1 MKKTKIIGTIGP
13 VSENENVLK
22 QLIKNG
28 LNCIRI
34 NMSHAYYDECINR
47 INIVRKLNTELN
59 SHVGILI
66 DTKGPELRTGDFESG
81 MVTLEKD
88 KIVYVTNKEII
99 GNSDKFTIRYPNLL
113 KDVKKG
119 GTILLNNGLIKLTV
133 LDVLNDEIKCLVENT
148 GNIKNKRSVNIPGV
162 KLSIPFLSTKDK
174 EDINFAIE
182 NDADFIAL
190 SFVSCKEDIEEV
202 REILSN
208 NGNTH
213 IQLIA
218 KIENQMAV
226 DNIEDI
232 LRVSDGIMV
241 ARGDLGVEVPMEQLP
256 SIQKKLV
263 ELSNKYGKICIV
275 ATEMLASMEFSPRP
289 TRAEVSDV
297 ANAILD
303 GTDAIMLSG
312 ETASGNFP
320 VETVSIMSK
329 IALETEQRFNTCKF
343 NFNDEN
349 LAITKVIASSVVDA
363 ANKLQSKNIVAATTS
378 GYTAKQVSKYRP
390 NCIIIATSQNEKT
403 VRSLVLNYGIYP
415 VLVPKFT
422 NTDDIVENAIEV
434 SKEIN
439 NLKKDDTIIITGG
452 FPNNNVK
459 HTNFMKIEKI

>member
-22 QLIKNG
+22 ELIKNG

-47 INIVRKLNTELN
+47 INIVRKLNKELN

-66 DTKGPELRTGDFESG
+66 DTKGPEIRTGDFENG

-99 GNSDKFTIRYPNLL
+99 GNEEKFTIRYPNLL

-119 GTILLNNGLIKLTV
+119 GTILLNNGLVKLTV
-133 LDVLNDEIKCLVENT
+133 LDIVTDEIKCLVENT

-162 KLSIPFLSTKDK
+162 KLSIPFLSNKDK

-190 SFVSCKEDIEEV
+190 SFVSGKEDIEEV
-202 REILSN
+202 REILEKN
-208 NGNTH
+208 ENKH

-232 LRVSDGIMV
+232 LKVSDGIMV

-263 ELSNKYGKICIV
+263 KLSNKYGKICIV

-329 IALETEQRFNTCKF
+329 IACETEASFNIDNINLK
-343 NFNDEN
+343 NEN
-349 LAITKVIASSVVDA
+349 NSITKVIANSVVDA
-363 ANKLQSKNIVAATTS
+363 ADKLQSKNIVAATTS
-378 GYTAKQVSKYRP
+378 GYTARQVSKYRP
-390 NCIIIATSQNEKT
+390 NCIIIATSQNAKT

-415 VLVPKFT
+415 VLVPNFT
-422 NTDDIVENAIEV
+422 NTDDIVQNAIEV

>member
-22 QLIKNG
+22 ELIKNG

-47 INIVRKLNTELN
+47 INIVRKLNKELN

-66 DTKGPELRTGDFESG
+66 DTKGPEIRTGDFENG

-99 GNSDKFTIRYPNLL
+99 GNEEKFTIRYPNLL

-119 GTILLNNGLIKLTV
+119 GTILLNNGLVKLTV
-133 LDVLNDEIKCLVENT
+133 LDIVTDEIKCLVENT

-162 KLSIPFLSTKDK
+162 KLSIPFLSNKDK

-190 SFVSCKEDIEEV
+190 SFVSGKEDIEEV
-202 REILSN
+202 REILEKN
-208 NGNTH
+208 ENKH

-232 LRVSDGIMV
+232 LKVSDGIMV

-263 ELSNKYGKICIV
+263 KLSNKYGKICIV

-329 IALETEQRFNTCKF
+329 IACETEASFNIDNINLK
-343 NFNDEN
+343 NEN
-349 LAITKVIASSVVDA
+349 NSITKVIASSVVDA
-363 ANKLQSKNIVAATTS
+363 ADKLQSKNIVAATTS
-378 GYTAKQVSKYRP
+378 GYTARQVSKYRP
-390 NCIIIATSQNEKT
+390 NCIIIATSQNAKT

-415 VLVPKFT
+415 VLVPNFT
-422 NTDDIVENAIEV
+422 NTDDIVQNAIEV

>member
-13 VSENENVLK
+13 ASEKENILRE
-22 QLIKNG
+22 LIKNG

-47 INIVRKLNTELN
+47 INIVRKLNNELN

-66 DTKGPELRTGDFESG
+66 DTKGPELRTGDFETG
-81 MVTLEKD
+81 MITLEKD
-88 KIVYVTNKEII
+88 KIVYVKNNEII
-99 GNSDKFTIRYPNLL
+99 GNENKFTIRYPNLIQ
-113 KDVKKG
+113 DVKKG
-119 GTILLNNGLIKLTV
+119 GTILLNNGLVRLTV
-133 LDVLNDEIKCLVENT
+133 LEIIENQLKCLVENT
-148 GNIKNKRSVNIPGV
+148 GSIKNKRSVNLPGV
-162 KLSIPFLSTKDK
+162 KLSIPFLSEKDK

-190 SFVSCKEDIEEV
+190 SFVSCKEDVEEV
-202 REILSN
+202 REILKIN
-208 NGNTH
+208 NNSH

-226 DNIEDI
+226 DNIEEI
-232 LRVSDGIMV
+232 LTVSDGIMV

-263 ELSNKYGKICIV
+263 SLANKFGKICIV

-312 ETASGNFP
+312 ETASGEFP

-329 IALETEQRFNTCKF
+329 IAQETEQRFEPARI
-343 NFNDEN
+343 NFDSEIPS
-349 LAITKVIASSVVDA
+349 ITKVIANSVVEA
-363 ANKLQSKNIVAATTS
+363 ANKLHSKNIVASTTS
-378 GYTAKQVSKYRP
+378 GSTARLVSKYRP
-390 NCIIIATSQNEKT
+390 NCIIIATSQNERT
-403 VRSLVLNYGIYP
+403 VRSLVLNYGIEP
-415 VLVPKFT
+415 VLVPEFD

-434 SKEIN
+434 SKRVN
-439 NLKKDDTIIITGG
+439 HLKKDDTIIITGG

>member
-22 QLIKNG
+22 ELIKNG

-34 NMSHAYYDECINR
+34 NMSHAYYDECVNR
-47 INIVRKLNTELN
+47 INIVRKLNNELN

-66 DTKGPELRTGDFESG
+66 DTKGPELRTGDFENG

-99 GNSDKFTIRYPNLL
+99 GNEKKFTIRYPNLL

-119 GTILLNNGLIKLTV
+119 GTILLNNGLVKLTV
-133 LDVLNDEIKCLVENT
+133 LDIVTDEIKCLVENT

-162 KLSIPFLSTKDK
+162 KLSIPFLSNKDK

-190 SFVSCKEDIEEV
+190 SFVSGKEDIEEV
-202 REILSN
+202 REILEKN
-208 NGNTH
+208 ENKH

-232 LRVSDGIMV
+232 LKVSDGIMV

-263 ELSNKYGKICIV
+263 KLANKYGKICIV

-320 VETVSIMSK
+320 IETVSIMSK
-329 IALETEQRFNTCKF
+329 IACETEASFNIDNINLK
-343 NFNDEN
+343 NEN
-349 LAITKVIASSVVDA
+349 NSITKVIANSVVDA
-363 ANKLQSKNIVAATTS
+363 ADKLQSKNIVAATTS
-378 GYTAKQVSKYRP
+378 GYTARQVSKYRP
-390 NCIIIATSQNEKT
+390 NCIIIATSQNAKT

-415 VLVPKFT
+415 VLVPNFT
-422 NTDDIVENAIEV
+422 NTDDIVQNAIEV

>member
-22 QLIKNG
+22 ELIKNG

-34 NMSHAYYDECINR
+34 NMSHAYYDECVNR
-47 INIVRKLNTELN
+47 INIVRKLNKELN

-66 DTKGPELRTGDFESG
+66 DTKGPEIRTGDFENG

-99 GNSDKFTIRYPNLL
+99 GNEEKFTIRYPNLL

-119 GTILLNNGLIKLTV
+119 GTILLNNGLVKLTV
-133 LDVLNDEIKCLVENT
+133 LDIVTDEIKCLVENT

-162 KLSIPFLSTKDK
+162 KLSIPFLSNKDK

-190 SFVSCKEDIEEV
+190 SFVSGKEDIEEV
-202 REILSN
+202 REILEKN
-208 NGNTH
+208 ENKH

-232 LRVSDGIMV
+232 LKVSDGIMV

-263 ELSNKYGKICIV
+263 KLSNKYGKICIV

-329 IALETEQRFNTCKF
+329 IACETEASFNIDNINLK
-343 NFNDEN
+343 NEN
-349 LAITKVIASSVVDA
+349 NSITKVIANSVVDA
-363 ANKLQSKNIVAATTS
+363 ADKLQSKNIVAATTS
-378 GYTAKQVSKYRP
+378 GYTARQVSKYRP

-415 VLVPKFT
+415 VLVPNFT
-422 NTDDIVENAIEV
+422 NTDDIVQNAIEV

>member
-22 QLIKNG
+22 ELIKNG

-34 NMSHAYYDECINR
+34 NMSHAYYDECVNR
-47 INIVRKLNTELN
+47 INIVRKLNNELN

-66 DTKGPELRTGDFESG
+66 DTKGPELRTGDFENG

-99 GNSDKFTIRYPNLL
+99 GNEKKFTIRYPNLL

-119 GTILLNNGLIKLTV
+119 GTILLNNGLVKLTV
-133 LDVLNDEIKCLVENT
+133 LDILTDEIKCLVENT

-162 KLSIPFLSTKDK
+162 KLSIPFLSIKDK

-190 SFVSCKEDIEEV
+190 SFVSGKEDIEEV
-202 REILSN
+202 REILEN
-208 NGNTH
+208 NENKH

-232 LRVSDGIMV
+232 LKVSDGIMV

-263 ELSNKYGKICIV
+263 KLANKYGKICIV

-320 VETVSIMSK
+320 IETVSIMSK
-329 IALETEQRFNTCKF
+329 IACETEASFNIDNIIK
-343 NFNDEN
+343 NEN
-349 LAITKVIASSVVDA
+349 NSITKVIASSVVDA
-363 ANKLQSKNIVAATTS
+363 ADKLQSKNIVAATTS
-378 GYTAKQVSKYRP
+378 GYTARQVSKYRP

-415 VLVPKFT
+415 VLVPNFT
-422 NTDDIVENAIEV
+422 NTDDIVQNAIEV

>member
-22 QLIKNG
+22 ELIKNG

-47 INIVRKLNTELN
+47 INIVRKLNKELN

-66 DTKGPELRTGDFESG
+66 DTKGPEIRTGDFENG

-99 GNSDKFTIRYPNLL
+99 GNEEKFTIRYPNLL

-119 GTILLNNGLIKLTV
+119 GTILLNNGLVKLTV
-133 LDVLNDEIKCLVENT
+133 LDIVTDEIKCLVENT

-162 KLSIPFLSTKDK
+162 KLSIPFLSNKDK

-190 SFVSCKEDIEEV
+190 SFVSGKEDIEEV
-202 REILSN
+202 REILEKN
-208 NGNTH
+208 ENKH

-232 LRVSDGIMV
+232 LKVSDGIMV

-263 ELSNKYGKICIV
+263 KLSNKYGKICIV

-329 IALETEQRFNTCKF
+329 IACETEASFNIDNINLK
-343 NFNDEN
+343 NEN
-349 LAITKVIASSVVDA
+349 NSITKVIANSVVDA
-363 ANKLQSKNIVAATTS
+363 ADKLQSKNIVAATTS
-378 GYTAKQVSKYRP
+378 GYTARQVSKYRP

-415 VLVPKFT
+415 VLVPNFT
-422 NTDDIVENAIEV
+422 NTDDIVQNAIEV

>member
-22 QLIKNG
+22 ELIKNG

-47 INIVRKLNTELN
+47 INIVRKLNKELN

-66 DTKGPELRTGDFESG
+66 DTKGPEIRTGDFENG

-99 GNSDKFTIRYPNLL
+99 GNEEKFTIRYPNLL

-119 GTILLNNGLIKLTV
+119 GTILLNNGLVKLTV
-133 LDVLNDEIKCLVENT
+133 LDIVTDEIKCLVENT

-162 KLSIPFLSTKDK
+162 KLSIPFLSIKDK

-190 SFVSCKEDIEEV
+190 SFVSGKEDIEEV
-202 REILSN
+202 REILEN
-208 NGNTH
+208 NENKH

-232 LRVSDGIMV
+232 LKVSDGIMV

-263 ELSNKYGKICIV
+263 KLSNKYGKICIV

-329 IALETEQRFNTCKF
+329 IACETEASFNIDNINLK
-343 NFNDEN
+343 NEN
-349 LAITKVIASSVVDA
+349 NSITKVIANSVVDA
-363 ANKLQSKNIVAATTS
+363 ADKLQSKNIVAATTS
-378 GYTAKQVSKYRP
+378 GYTARQVSKYRP
-390 NCIIIATSQNEKT
+390 NCIIIATSQNAKT

-415 VLVPKFT
+415 VLVPNFT
-422 NTDDIVENAIEV
+422 NTDDIVQNAIEV

>member
-13 VSENENVLK
+13 VSEKENILRE
-22 QLIKNG
+22 LIKNG

-47 INIVRKLNTELN
+47 INIVRKLNNELN

-66 DTKGPELRTGDFESG
+66 DTKGPELRTGDFENG
-81 MVTLEKD
+81 MITLEKD
-88 KIVYVTNKEII
+88 QIVYVTNKETL
-99 GNSDKFTIRYPNLL
+99 GNENKFTIRYPNLIT
-113 KDVKKG
+113 DVKKG
-119 GTILLNNGLIKLTV
+119 GTILLNNGLVRLTV
-133 LDVLNDEIKCLVENT
+133 LETIEDELKCLVENT
-148 GNIKNKRSVNIPGV
+148 GSIKNKRSVNLPGV
-162 KLSIPFLSTKDK
+162 KLSIPFLSEKDK

-190 SFVSCKEDIEEV
+190 SFVSGKEDIEEV
-202 REILSN
+202 KEILTNS
-208 NGNTH
+208 GNTH

-226 DNIEDI
+226 DNIVEI
-232 LRVSDGIMV
+232 LNVSDGIMV

-263 ELSNKYGKICIV
+263 SLANKYGKICIV

-312 ETASGNFP
+312 ETASGEFP
-320 VETVSIMSK
+320 IETVSIMSQ
-329 IALETEQRFNTCKF
+329 IACETERRFDATRV
-343 NFNDEN
+343 NFDFETPS
-349 LAITKVIASSVVDA
+349 ITKVIASSVVEA
-363 ANKLQSKNIVAATTS
+363 ANKLQSKNIVASTTS
-378 GYTAKQVSKYRP
+378 GYTARQVSKYRP
-390 NCIIIATSQNEKT
+390 NCMIIATSQNEKT
-403 VRSLVLNYGIYP
+403 VRSLVLNYGIEP
-415 VLVPKFT
+415 VLVPNFT
-422 NTDDIVENAIEV
+422 STDDIVENAVEV
-434 SKEIN
+434 AKKVNE
-439 NLKKDDTIIITGG
+439 LKKDDTIIITGG

>member
-22 QLIKNG
+22 ELIKNG

-47 INIVRKLNTELN
+47 INIVRKLNKELN

-66 DTKGPELRTGDFESG
+66 DTKGPEIRTGDFENG

-99 GNSDKFTIRYPNLL
+99 GNEEKFTIRYPNLL

-119 GTILLNNGLIKLTV
+119 GTILLNNGLVKLTV
-133 LDVLNDEIKCLVENT
+133 LDIVTDEIKCLVENT

-162 KLSIPFLSTKDK
+162 KLSIPFLSNKDK

-190 SFVSCKEDIEEV
+190 SFVSGKEDIEEV
-202 REILSN
+202 REILEKN
-208 NGNTH
+208 ENKH

-232 LRVSDGIMV
+232 LKVSDGIMV

-263 ELSNKYGKICIV
+263 KLSNKYGKICIV

-329 IALETEQRFNTCKF
+329 IACETEASFNMDNINLK
-343 NFNDEN
+343 NEN
-349 LAITKVIASSVVDA
+349 NSITKVIANSVVDA
-363 ANKLQSKNIVAATTS
+363 ADKLQSKNIVAATTS
-378 GYTAKQVSKYRP
+378 GYTARQVSKYRP
-390 NCIIIATSQNEKT
+390 NCIIIATSQNAKT

-415 VLVPKFT
+415 VLVPNFT
-422 NTDDIVENAIEV
+422 NTDDIVQNAIEV